1 VAPGHGR
8 GAAVDSG
15 PVTQAATAIAYVDG
29 SFLPAAEAKV
39 SVLDRGFLFADG
51 VYEVVPAYGG
61 KAFALKEHLAR
72 LARSLRELQIANPHA
87 EAEWI
92 ALAQQLMERNGGGD
106 CMIYFQVTRG
116 APEKRAHAFPAGA
129 KPTVVGL
136 CSALPAPSE
145 ATMRDGVAAI
155 TRPDIR
161 WGRCDIKS
169 VALLPN
175 ILATQAATEQACNEA
190 ILHRDGRVTEGA
202 SSNVF
207 AVLGKGVVTPPKGP
221 DILSGITREVV
232 LEVLRAAK
240 VPVQERRLM
249 LNELRSADEIWLTS
263 STREVLPVTRLD
275 GDPVGSRK
283 PGPVWKKAYAAFQD
297 AKRIKGDR
305 HL

>member
-72 LARSLRELQIANPHA
+72 LARSLRELRIANPHA

-116 APEKRAHAFPAGA
+116 APAKRGHAFPASV

-136 CSALPAPSE
+136 CNALPVPSE
-145 ATMRDGVAAI
+145 AALRDGVGAI

-169 VALLPN
+169 VSLLPN
-175 ILATQAATEQACNEA
+175 ILASQAANEQACNEA

-202 SSNVF
+202 SSNVW
-207 AVLGKGVVTPPKGP
+207 AVLGTSVVTPSKGP
-221 DILSGITREVV
+221 EILAGITRDV
-232 LEVLRAAK
+232 LLDALRAAK
-240 VPVQERRLM
+240 VPVQVRRLT
-249 LNELRSADEIWLTS
+249 LNELRSAEEIWLTS
-263 STREVLPVTRLD
+263 STREVLPVTKLD
-275 GDPVGSRK
+275 GEPVGTRK
-283 PGPVWKKAYAAFQD
+283 PGALWKKAYALFQERK
-297 AKRIKGDR
+297 KRG
-305 HL
+305 

>member
-1 VAPGHGR
+1 MALVN
-8 GAAVDSG
+8 GAFV
-15 PVTQAATAIAYVDG
+15 PV
-29 SFLPAAEAKV
+29 AEARV

-61 KAFALKEHLAR
+61 KPFALKQHLAR
-72 LARSLRELQIANPHA
+72 LVRSLKELQIANPHS

-92 ALAQQLMERNGGGD
+92 ELTHKLMEHNGGGD

-116 APEKRAHAFPAGA
+116 APEKRGHTFPPKTA
-129 KPTVVGL
+129 PTVVGL
-136 CSALPAPSE
+136 CNALPVPSE
-145 ATMRDGVAAI
+145 TAVRDGVGAI

-175 ILATQAATEQACNEA
+175 ILASQAASEQTCNEA

-207 AVLGKGVVTPPKGP
+207 AVLGKTVVTPPKGP
-221 DILSGITREVV
+221 EILSGITRDV
-232 LEVLRAAK
+232 LLDALRAAK
-240 VPVQERRLM
+240 VSVQERRLT

-275 GDPVGSRK
+275 GEPVGARK
-283 PGPVWKKAYAAFQD
+283 PGALWKKAYALFQERKTVSSR
-297 AKRIKGDR
+297 A
-305 HL
+305 